1 MPRTGR
7 IAGLFVYPVKGAA
20 GVALDVAE
28 VTQRGLA
35 HDRRWMLVDRDG
47 EAVTQREVPRLAT
60 LRAVPA
66 DGSLHLA
73 LGGEGELTVPIADE
87 GPSVP
92 AVVWGD
98 RILAVAVDAAVDR
111 ALSDWLGLAVRLV
124 RFPEAAIRPCDPD
137 HAPPGSHT
145 GFADGFPLLVTS
157 EGSLA
162 ALNAALAAPVPMS
175 RFRPN
180 LVLADVAAGA
190 EDRCGS
196 ILTEGGLALD
206 LVKSCDRCVVTTIDQ
221 DRGVATG
228 KEPLATLARLRRN
241 PRTGGARFG
250 QNAVPRL
257 AAGATAVL
265 RVGERCALTLP

>member
-1 MPRTGR
+1 MAGR
-7 IAGLFVYPVKGAA
+7 IAGLFVYPVKGCA
-20 GVALDVAE
+20 GIALDVAE

-47 EAVTQREVPRLAT
+47 EAVTQREAPRLAT
-60 LRAVPA
+60 LRAVPV
-66 DGSLHLA
+66 DGRLHLS
-73 LGGEGELTVPIADE
+73 LGGAGELALPIADE
-87 GPSVP
+87 GLPVP

-98 RILAVAVDAAVDR
+98 RIAALAVDVAADR

-124 RFPEAAIRPCDPD
+124 RFPEAAIRPCDLD

-157 EGSLA
+157 EGSLE
-162 ALNAALAAPVPMS
+162 ALNMALAEPVPMS

-180 LVLADVAAGA
+180 LVLAEVPAGA

-196 ILTEGGLALD
+196 ILTEGGLGLD
-206 LVKSCDRCVVTTIDQ
+206 LVKTCDRCVVTTIDQ
-221 DRGVATG
+221 DRGVKTG

-241 PRTGGARFG
+241 PRTGGAWFG

-257 AAGATAVL
+257 ARGESARL
-265 RVGERCALTLP
+265 RLGESCTLTVA